1 MSKVRQKQAAPGGPG
16 DSANM
21 AARQEWGPGRIE
33 PAGKARIRDRPSRA
47 APSLTALA
55 TGRTRGWRLGPSARR
70 RRAPC
75 LLAPGRR
82 EPCAMPGHAPPG
94 PENRSRAREGARPA
108 LSRSL
113 YLGLQPRW
121 RPGQTGAGT
130 TEVRGRH
137 VLLVQPVVGCL
148 PYS

>member
-1 MSKVRQKQAAPGGPG
+1 MSKVRQKKAAPAGPG

-33 PAGKARIRDRPSRA
+33 PAGRARIRDWPSRA
-47 APSLTALA
+47 APSLTA
-55 TGRTRGWRLGPSARR
+55 GRTRGWRLGPSARR

-82 EPCAMPGHAPPG
+82 EPRAMPGHAPPG
-94 PENRSRAREGARPA
+94 PEARSRAREGARPA

-137 VLLVQPVVGCL
+137 VLLVQPVVGRL